1 MGAINLLKDRRG
13 LTILEV
19 LIASAV
25 FMIGFAIMF
34 FLLSEIVG
42 KYSAKEKIIAY
53 HLAQEYMENSLASD
67 EFSNAESVETNSN
80 ISFKIKREIIDMG
93 QLKGI
98 RVTVSREKTGK
109 LLVSFYDEKYIRKSK
124 ILFRNNLN

>member
-109 LLVSFYDEKYIRKSK
+109 LLVSFYDEKYIR
-124 ILFRNNLN
+124 